1 MRRIAV
7 PVLCVLLAG
16 CSTIK
21 HVFAPAPV
29 AITGPADT
37 PVPTPR
43 PAVPPKPKTHIP
55 PPPPLRAAIPPS
67 TTTTTTTPAAT
78 PAPVAAAPVQ
88 QAAAPEPAPDYTQRC
103 TALAESRADDAKQLG
118 ASKADQQKMQ
128 ADVYENCL
136 KQSVKPG
143 YPP

>member
-16 CSTIK
+16 CSTMK
-21 HVFAPAPV
+21 HVFAPSPV

-43 PAVPPKPKTHIP
+43 PAVPPKPKPHIP
-55 PPPPLRAAIPPS
+55 PPPPLRAAVPPTIS
-67 TTTTTTTPAAT
+67 TPAPPEAAAT
-78 PAPVAAAPVQ
+78 PPVQ
-88 QAAAPEPAPDYTQRC
+88 QAAVPEPAPDYTQRC

-128 ADVYENCL
+128 TDVYENCL

>member
-1 MRRIAV
+1 MRRIVV
-7 PVLCVLLAG
+7 PVLLCVLLAG

-21 HVFAPAPV
+21 HVFAPTPV

-37 PVPTPR
+37 PIPTPR
-43 PAVPPKPKTHIP
+43 PPVPPKPKPHIP
-55 PPPPLRAAIPPS
+55 PPPPLRAAVPP
-67 TTTTTTTPAAT
+67 TTAT
-78 PAPVAAAPVQ
+78 PPAPEPVATPPVQ
-88 QAAAPEPAPDYTQRC
+88 QAAVPEPAPDYTQRC

-128 ADVYENCL
+128 TDVYENCV
-136 KQSVKPG
+136 KQSTKPG

>member
-43 PAVPPKPKTHIP
+43 PAVPPKPKPHIP
-55 PPPPLRAAIPPS
+55 PPPPLRAAVPP
-67 TTTTTTTPAAT
+67 TTTAPAPAAPAAT
-78 PAPVAAAPVQ
+78 APVQ
-88 QAAAPEPAPDYTQRC
+88 QAAVPEPAPDYTQRC

-128 ADVYENCL
+128 TDVYENCL

>member
-1 MRRIAV
+1 MRRPFTSIAAAASTMCIG
-7 PVLCVLLAG
+7 LTAG
-16 CSTIK
+16 ALPQGNT
-21 HVFAPAPV
+21 VAGGGEAPAGNIDV
-29 AITGPADT
+29 L
-37 PVPTPR
+37 
-43 PAVPPKPKTHIP
+43 KPETQID
-55 PPPPLRAAIPPS
+55 
-67 TTTTTTTPAAT
+67 
-78 PAPVAAAPVQ
+78 
-88 QAAAPEPAPDYTQRC
+88 AAAPEPAPDYTQRC